1 MMLVGATDEELAA
14 NNEIAGLLLQ
24 HGAQADADFKQFFP
38 DAAPGPA
45 AEPESPDPTPPEDE

>member
-24 HGAQADADFKQFFP
+24 HGAQTDADFKQFFP
-38 DAAPGPA
+38 DAAPENKCP
-45 AEPESPDPTPPEDE
+45 